1 MTYEQFKNKYN
12 GQYLDW
18 DSCYGPQCWDLA
30 QYYFT
35 ECLGVPA
42 SVLSGCGGVKN
53 MLYSPKREQLNEYFD
68 EVSVYEMTAGDVCI
82 WDGWNGNEF
91 GHIAIFD
98 NWNGNSNWYFS
109 QNPGASSVRECDLP
123 SKMYAF
129 RLRKPKPQVTPNV
142 ERDEYKNQLEV
153 TVPNLRVRTA
163 PSTGAEILGYA
174 SVGFYNYYETRDSDG
189 YTWYRIADNQ
199 WVASSGEWTKIYPAK
214 AKDKYIQFKVLSEK
228 DGYVEID
235 LGKVLVRNK

>member
-18 DSCYGPQCWDLA
+18 DSCYGAQCWDLA

-68 EVSVYEMTAGDVCI
+68 EVDVHNMMAGDVCI

-91 GHIAIFD
+91 GHIAIED
-98 NWNGNSNWYFS
+98 SWDGNSLWFFS
-109 QNPGASSVRECDLP
+109 QNPGPATVRECDLP

-129 RLRKPKPQVTPNV
+129 RLKKPKPSITPNV

-163 PSTGAEILGYA
+163 PSTSAEILGYA
-174 SVGFYNYYETRDSDG
+174 SVGFYNYYETKDSDG
-189 YTWYRIADNQ
+189 YTWYRIAEGQ
-199 WVASSGEWTKIYPAK
+199 WIASSGEWTKIYPAK
-214 AKDKYIQFKVLSEK
+214 QKDKYIQFKVLSEK

-235 LGKVLVRNK
+235 LGKAFVKNK

>member
-68 EVSVYEMTAGDVCI
+68 EVSVYEMCAGDVCI
-82 WDGWNGNEF
+82 WDAWDGNEF
-91 GHIAIFD
+91 GHIAIED
-98 NWNGNSNWYFS
+98 NWDGNSLWFFS
-109 QNPGASSVRECDLP
+109 QNPGPATVRECDLP

-129 RLRKPKPQVTPNV
+129 RLKKPKPSITPNV
-142 ERDEYKNQLEV
+142 ARDEYINQLEV
-153 TVPNLRVRTA
+153 TVPNLRVRTS
-163 PSTGAEILGYA
+163 PSTSADILGYA
-174 SVGFYNYYETRDSDG
+174 SKGFYNYYETKDADG
-189 YTWYRIADNQ
+189 YTWYKIADGQ
-199 WVASSGEWTKIYPAK
+199 WIASSGEWTKIYPAK

-235 LGKVLVRNK
+235 LGKAFVKNK

>member
-18 DSCYGPQCWDLA
+18 DSCYGAQCWDLA

-68 EVSVYEMTAGDVCI
+68 EVDVHNMMAGDVCI

-91 GHIAIFD
+91 GHIAIED
-98 NWNGNSNWYFS
+98 SWDGNSLWFFS
-109 QNPGASSVRECDLP
+109 QNPGPATVRECDLP

-129 RLRKPKPQVTPNV
+129 RLKKPKPSITPNV

-153 TVPNLRVRTA
+153 TVPNLRVRTS
-163 PSTGAEILGYA
+163 PSTSAEILGYA
-174 SVGFYNYYETRDSDG
+174 SVGFYNYYETKDSDG
-189 YTWYRIADNQ
+189 YTWYRIAEGQ
-199 WVASSGEWTKIYPAK
+199 WIASSGEWTKIYPAK
-214 AKDKYIQFKVLSEK
+214 QKDKYIQFKVLSEK

-235 LGKVLVRNK
+235 LGKAFVKNK

>member
-1 MTYEQFKNKYN
+1 
-12 GQYLDW
+12 
-18 DSCYGPQCWDLA
+18 
-30 QYYFT
+30 
-35 ECLGVPA
+35 
-42 SVLSGCGGVKN
+42 

-98 NWNGNSNWYFS
+98 NWDGNSNWYFS

-129 RLRKPKPQVTPNV
+129 RLRKPKPSITPNV
-142 ERDEYKNQLEV
+142 ARDEYINQLEV

>member
-12 GQYLDW
+12 GQWLDW
-18 DSCYGPQCWDLA
+18 DGCYGAQCWDLA

-68 EVSVYEMTAGDVCI
+68 EVSVYEMQAGDVCI
-82 WDGWNGNEF
+82 WDGWDGNEF
-91 GHIAIFD
+91 GHIAIED
-98 NWNGNSNWYFS
+98 SWDGNSLWFFS
-109 QNPGASSVRECDLP
+109 QNPGPAKVQECDLP

-129 RLRKPKPQVTPNV
+129 RLKKPKPSVTPNV

-163 PSTGAEILGYA
+163 PSTSGEILGYA
-174 SVGFYNYYETRDSDG
+174 SVGFYNYYETKDADG
-189 YTWYRIADNQ
+189 YTWYRIADSQ

-214 AKDKYIQFKVLSEK
+214 PKDKYIQFKILNEK

-235 LGKVLVRNK
+235 LGKVFVKNN